1 MMEKLEFDLGV
12 VEYAVPGGGV
22 LRFNPADPGLY
33 GRFAQA
39 EGQLAAVEAELVEKG
54 KNATPEVL
62 LALMNEADAKAKTL
76 LGSVFGEGNDFHKA
90 LGGISLLAV
99 CGNGKTVAENL
110 FAALGKVLEQGA
122 DRLVEKKLAA
132 AKKAL

>member
-1 MMEKLEFDLGV
+1 MEHLEFDLGLQ
-12 VEYAVPGGGV
+12 EYAIPGGGV
-22 LRFNPADPGLY
+22 LRFNPADPSLY

-39 EGQLAAVEAELVEKG
+39 EEQLAKVENELIKKS
-54 KNATPEVL
+54 KNAAPEVL
-62 LALMNEADAKAKTL
+62 LALMNEADAKAKAL
-76 LGSVFGEGNDFHKA
+76 LQTVFGAGNDFHKA

-122 DRLVEKKLAA
+122 DRLVESKLSA

>member
-1 MMEKLEFDLGV
+1 MEKLEFDVGL

-39 EGQLAAVEAELVEKG
+39 EAQLADLEAELVEKG
-54 KNATPEVL
+54 RTADPRGL
-62 LALMNEADAKAKTL
+62 LELMNEADAKAKAL
-76 LGSVFGEGNDFHKA
+76 LNRVFGEGNDFHKA
-90 LGGISLLAV
+90 LNGVSLLAV
-99 CGNGKTVAENL
+99 CGNGNTVAENL
-110 FAALGKVLEQGA
+110 FGALETVLEQGA

-132 AKKAL
+132 AQKAL